1 MKIQILKNIED
12 CVDGYN
18 PIILDDTDLNIDAP
32 DNSISEIL
40 IMNSIEHLSYHNL
53 DKLLM
58 TIRKLLRLKGTLSIN
73 GVDINCISRD
83 LINRSIDV
91 KTYNEIIFSK
101 AGIYDSKELCEKL
114 IGLGLTIDKVYLR
127 GSIYEIKAIRL
138 Q

>member
-40 IMNSIEHLSYHNL
+40 IINSIEHLSYHNL

-91 KTYNEIIFSK
+91 KTYNEIVFSK

>member
-40 IMNSIEHLSYHNL
+40 IINSIEHLSYHNL

-58 TIRKLLRLKGTLSIN
+58 TIRKLLRLKGRLSIN

-91 KTYNEIIFSK
+91 KTYNEIVFSK

>member
-32 DNSISEIL
+32 ENSISEIL
-40 IMNSIEHLSYHNL
+40 MINAIENISFNNL
-53 DKLLM
+53 DKTLM

-73 GVDINCISRD
+73 GIDINCISRD

-91 KTYNEIIFSK
+91 KTYNEVIFSK
-101 AGIYDSKELCEKL
+101 SAIYDSKELCEKL
-114 IGLGLTIDKVYLR
+114 MGLGLSIDKVSLR
-127 GSIYEIKAIRL
+127 GSTYEIKAIRL

>member
-91 KTYNEIIFSK
+91 KTYNEIVFSK
-101 AGIYDSKELCEKL
+101 AGIYDSKELCDKL

>member
-1 MKIQILKNIED
+1 
-12 CVDGYN
+12 
-18 PIILDDTDLNIDAP
+18 
-32 DNSISEIL
+32 
-40 IMNSIEHLSYHNL
+40 
-53 DKLLM
+53 M

-91 KTYNEIIFSK
+91 KTYNEIVFSK
-101 AGIYDSKELCEKL
+101 TGIYDSKELCEKL

>member
-40 IMNSIEHLSYHNL
+40 IINSIENLSYHNL

-91 KTYNEIIFSK
+91 KTYNEIVFSK